1 MPTAPDQKPTIHATV
16 EELLDQL
23 RGAWRFKWVALFV
36 AWGVAIALWTVIFLI
51 PNTYEAKARVF
62 VDTGTTL
69 SQATRGIGLADN
81 VENQIERVREAILG
95 TPELQKVANGTN
107 LMAGALTSA
116 QQQLVIDKLRKNLD
130 ITGQFAPG
138 RGSAA
143 LFTITYKD
151 PDRARAV
158 QVVNTLLNTFVEGT
172 LLDKNQGSQ
181 EAVQFLN
188 QQISQY
194 GQKLSATEQKLANFK
209 KRNIG
214 LLPSDQGD
222 YFSRL
227 QSDQQSLTTL
237 QQNLFVAQREGDA
250 LARELH
256 TGQQYTTGGPTSAP
270 LSGAALDTEQQIQ
283 QDEQR
288 LAQML
293 LQYTDKYP
301 DVIALRETLKE
312 LKTREKKQMA
322 AAQHGD
328 VSAASA
334 LGLTANPVYQRLEEK
349 YNAQQVTI
357 ASLQQQIADQ
367 RQRIAQLKAQMQV
380 APQVQA
386 QYADLMRNYT
396 VTKKQYNAL
405 LGRLDSTRLGQQ
417 AASTGTVKFQVIDP
431 PMAQYTPVAPKRPR
445 LIIVSLIAA
454 LGAGLGVAY
463 LLHMLQPAFVSTRQ
477 LAAVTGL
484 TVLGAVSMAWADRRR
499 AERHR
504 STVLYACGTVGLVLL
519 GLAVLVLNTH
529 ISNLVGGLRT

>member
-1 MPTAPDQKPTIHATV
+1 MPTEPEKKPPMHATV

-69 SQATRGIGLADN
+69 SQATQGIGLADN
-81 VENQIERVREAILG
+81 VENQIERVRAAILG
-95 TPELQKVANGTN
+95 TPELEKVANKTN

-116 QQQLVIDKLRKNLD
+116 QQQLVIDKLRKSLD
-130 ITGQFAPG
+130 ITGEFALG
-138 RGSAA
+138 HGSAA

-151 PDRARAV
+151 PDRERAV
-158 QVVNTLLNTFVEGT
+158 QVVDKLLNTFVEGT

-194 GQKLSATEQKLANFK
+194 GQRLSETEQKLANFK

-237 QQNLFVAQREGDA
+237 QQSLFVAQREGAA

-256 TGQQYTTGGPTSAP
+256 TGQQFTTAGQTSAP

-283 QDEQR
+283 QDEQK

-301 DVIALRETLKE
+301 DVIALRETIKE
-312 LKTREKKQMA
+312 LKTREKTQMA

-357 ASLQQQIADQ
+357 ASLEQQIADQ
-367 RQRIAQLKAQMQV
+367 RHRILRLKGQMRV

-405 LGRLDSTRLGQQ
+405 LARLDSTRLGQQ

-445 LIIVSLIAA
+445 LIIVALFGALAA
-454 LGAGLGVAY
+454 GIGVAY
-463 LLHMLQPAFVSTRQ
+463 LLHLLQPVFVSTRQ
-477 LAAVTGL
+477 LGAVTGL
-484 TVLGAVSMAWADRRR
+484 TVLGAVSMAWADMRR

-504 STVLYACGTVGLVLL
+504 SMVLYACGTVGLVLL
-519 GLAVLVLNTH
+519 GLAVLVMNAH
-529 ISNLVGGLRT
+529 ISNLVGDLRT

>member
-1 MPTAPDQKPTIHATV
+1 MPTEPDKKPPIHATV

-81 VENQIERVREAILG
+81 VENQIERVRAAILG
-95 TPELQKVANGTN
+95 TPELEKVANGTN

-130 ITGQFAPG
+130 ITGKFAPG

-151 PDRARAV
+151 PDRERAV
-158 QVVNTLLNTFVEGT
+158 QVVDKLLNTFVEGT

-188 QQISQY
+188 QQIAAY
-194 GQKLSATEQKLANFK
+194 GQKLSETEQKLANFK

-227 QSDQQSLTTL
+227 QSDQQSLATL
-237 QQNLFVAQREGDA
+237 QQSLFVAQREGAA

-256 TGQQYTTGGPTSAP
+256 TGQQYTTATPTSAP

-283 QDEQR
+283 QDEQK

-301 DVIALRETLKE
+301 DVIALRETIKE
-312 LKTREKKQMA
+312 LKAREKTQMA

-349 YNAQQVTI
+349 YNAQQVAI
-357 ASLQQQIADQ
+357 ASLEQQIADQ
-367 RQRIAQLKAQMQV
+367 RNRIVRLKGQMRV

-405 LGRLDSTRLGQQ
+405 LARLDSTRLGQQ

-445 LIIVSLIAA
+445 LIIVALFGALAA
-454 LGAGLGVAY
+454 GIGAAY
-463 LLHMLQPAFVSTRQ
+463 LLHLLQPVFVSTRQ
-477 LAAVTGL
+477 LGAVTGL
-484 TVLGAVSMAWADRRR
+484 TVLGAVSMAWADMRR

-504 STVLYACGTVGLVLL
+504 SMVLYACGTVGLVLL
-519 GLAVLVLNTH
+519 GLAVLVMNAH
-529 ISNLVGGLRT
+529 ISNLVGDLRT

>member
-445 LIIVSLIAA
+445 LIIVSLIVA

-504 STVLYACGTVGLVLL
+504 SAVLYACGTVGLVLL

-529 ISNLVGGLRT
+529 ISSLVGDLRT

>member
-1 MPTAPDQKPTIHATV
+1 MPTAPDQKPPIHATV

-222 YFSRL
+222 YFTRL

-237 QQNLFVAQREGDA
+237 RQNLFVAQREGDA

-463 LLHMLQPAFVSTRQ
+463 LLHLLQPTFVSTRQ
-477 LAAVTGL
+477 LGAVTGL
-484 TVLGAVSMAWADRRR
+484 TVLGAVSMAWAGARR

-504 STVLYACGTVGLVLL
+504 SMVLYACGTVGLVLL

-529 ISNLVGGLRT
+529 ISNLVGDLRT

>member
-1 MPTAPDQKPTIHATV
+1 MPTEPDKKPPIHATV

-81 VENQIERVREAILG
+81 VENQIERVRAAILG
-95 TPELQKVANGTN
+95 TPELEKVANGTN

-130 ITGQFAPG
+130 ITGKFAPG

-151 PDRARAV
+151 PDRERAV
-158 QVVNTLLNTFVEGT
+158 QVVDKLLNTFVEGT

-188 QQISQY
+188 QQIAAY
-194 GQKLSATEQKLANFK
+194 GQKLSETEQKLANFK

-237 QQNLFVAQREGDA
+237 QQNLFVAQREGAA

-256 TGQQYTTGGPTSAP
+256 TGQQYTTATPTSAP

-283 QDEQR
+283 QDEQK

-301 DVIALRETLKE
+301 DVIALRETIKE
-312 LKTREKKQMA
+312 LKAREKTQMA

-349 YNAQQVTI
+349 YNAQQVAI
-357 ASLQQQIADQ
+357 ASLEQQIADQ
-367 RQRIAQLKAQMQV
+367 RNRIVRLKGQMRV

-405 LGRLDSTRLGQQ
+405 LARLDSTRLGQQ

-445 LIIVSLIAA
+445 LIIVALFGALAA
-454 LGAGLGVAY
+454 GIGAAY
-463 LLHMLQPAFVSTRQ
+463 LLHLLQPVFVSTRQ
-477 LAAVTGL
+477 LGAVTGL
-484 TVLGAVSMAWADRRR
+484 TVLGAVSMAWADMRR

-504 STVLYACGTVGLVLL
+504 SMVLYACGTVGLVLL
-519 GLAVLVLNTH
+519 GLAVLVMNAH
-529 ISNLVGGLRT
+529 ISNLVGDLRT

>member
-1 MPTAPDQKPTIHATV
+1 MPTEPDKKPPMHATV

-95 TPELQKVANGTN
+95 TPELEKVANGTN

-116 QQQLVIDKLRKNLD
+116 EQQLVIDKLRKNLD
-130 ITGQFAPG
+130 ITGRFAPG
-138 RGSAA
+138 HGSAA

-151 PDRARAV
+151 PDRERAK
-158 QVVNTLLNTFVEGT
+158 QVVNKLLNTFVEGT

-181 EAVQFLN
+181 QAVQFLN
-188 QQISQY
+188 QQILEY
-194 GQKLSATEQKLANFK
+194 GHRLSATEQKLANFK

-227 QSDQQSLTTL
+227 QSDQQDLTQL
-237 QQNLFVAQREGDA
+237 QEKLYVAQREQAA
-250 LARELH
+250 LAQELRS
-256 TGQQYTTGGPTSAP
+256 GQQFTTSASSAAP

-283 QDEQR
+283 QDEQK

-301 DVIALRETLKE
+301 DVIALRETIKE
-312 LKTREKKQMA
+312 LKAREKTQMA

-328 VSAASA
+328 VGAASA
-334 LGLTANPVYQRLEEK
+334 LGLTANPVYQRLQEK
-349 YNAQQVTI
+349 YNAQQVTV
-357 ASLQQQIADQ
+357 ASLEQEIAD
-367 RQRIAQLKAQMQV
+367 RRAEVAKLKSEMQI

-386 QYADLMRNYT
+386 QFADLMRNYT
-396 VTKKQYNAL
+396 VTQKQYNAL

-417 AASTGTVKFQVIDP
+417 AASTGTVKFQIIDP

-445 LIIVSLIAA
+445 LIIVSLFAA
-454 LGAGLGVAY
+454 LAAGLGAAY
-463 LLHMLQPAFVSTRQ
+463 LLHLLQPVFVSTRQ
-477 LAAVTGL
+477 LGAVTGL
-484 TVLGAVSMAWADRRR
+484 TVLGAVSLAWANRRR
-499 AERHR
+499 AERRR
-504 STVLYACGTVGLVLL
+504 SIVLYACGMGGLVLL
-519 GLAVLVLNTH
+519 GLAVLVLHTH
-529 ISNLVGGLRT
+529 ISNLVGDLRT

>member
-1 MPTAPDQKPTIHATV
+1 MPTAPDQKPPIHATV

-529 ISNLVGGLRT
+529 ISDLVGGLRT